1 MALPTQ
7 QRLFHKYYTFLAKSL
22 AAADSPS
29 IAIAGRGRVVDIRV
43 DVLVSPT
50 TNPTVIT
57 PKVNS
62 TQMQLNGSN
71 TTMSI
76 AAAAIINTVA
86 ASLQPNGLNV
96 VDQGD
101 VITLTSDG
109 GAANASS
116 VPAYYT
122 VTVDERSL

>member
-1 MALPTQ
+1 MPIPTQ
-7 QRLFHKYYTFLAKSL
+7 QRLFHKYYTVFARSL

-29 IAIAGRGRVVDIRV
+29 FAVSGRGRVVDMRV

-57 PKVNS
+57 PKIN
-62 TQMQLNGSN
+62 TIQMQLNGAN

-76 AAAAIINTVA
+76 AAGATANTVA

>member
-1 MALPTQ
+1 
-7 QRLFHKYYTFLAKSL
+7 
-22 AAADSPS
+22 
-29 IAIAGRGRVVDIRV
+29 
-43 DVLVSPT
+43 
-50 TNPTVIT
+50 VIT
-57 PKVNS
+57 PRITG

-76 AAAAIINTVA
+76 PAGASANTVA
-86 ASLQPNGLNV
+86 ASLQPNGLNI
-96 VDQGD
+96 VDVGD

-116 VPAYYT
+116 VPVYYT

>member
-7 QRLFHKYYTFLAKSL
+7 QRLFHKYYTVFAKSL

-29 IAIAGRGRVVDIRV
+29 FAVAGRGRVVDIRV
-43 DVLVSPT
+43 DVLTSPT

-76 AAAAIINTVA
+76 APGATANAVA
-86 ASLQPNGLNV
+86 ASLQPNGLNL

-101 VITLTSDG
+101 VITLTSDA

>member
-1 MALPTQ
+1 MALPSQ
-7 QRLFHKYYTFLAKSL
+7 QRLFHKYYSVFAKSL

-29 IAIAGRGRVVDIRV
+29 FGVAGRGRVVDIRV
-43 DVLVSPT
+43 DCTVSPT

-57 PKVNS
+57 PRVTG
-62 TQMQLNGSN
+62 TQMQLNGAN

-76 AAAAIINTVA
+76 PAGASANTVA
-86 ASLQPNGLNV
+86 ASLQPNGLNI
-96 VDQGD
+96 VDVGD
-101 VITLTSDG
+101 VVTLTSDG

-116 VPAYYT
+116 VPVYYT